1 MDMKKLNER
10 FANSKK
16 GNVEIENI
24 ISKNPEIDATDL
36 DGEVVMMNMEKGQ
49 YFMMNDVGSRIW
61 EIIEEPIKVS
71 EIINALLSEFE
82 VEREECENTVMEFLN
97 DLNYGDLIRVS

>member
-71 EIINALLSEFE
+71 EIINALISEYE
-82 VEREECENTVMEFLN
+82 VEREECENIVMEFLN
-97 DLNYGDLIRVS
+97 DLSYGDLIKVS

>member
-71 EIINALLSEFE
+71 EIINALISEYE

-97 DLNYGDLIRVS
+97 DLSYGDLIKVS